1 MEVELRDKFQAKSAR
16 AVLATT
22 TTTTTM
28 TRGTRVGQGS
38 RYKKVLPAANLGP
51 ENRKKAK
58 RHEYVQDSRGRW
70 IKFSPPA
77 PVGEQAAMA
86 SLVGGRP
93 RRRRRRRRKPKTR
106 EGMRTEKEALLQVNH
121 RLKMK
126 IKGLEERLGARDR
139 CKAAMAAVA
148 PVSEAPERV
157 RTVRNTRCEAQ
168 VRPDTKQFTQQVGA
182 VLCIIAVMIAG
193 WQAA

>member
-1 MEVELRDKFQAKSAR
+1 MGVELRDKFQAKSAR

-38 RYKKVLPAANLGP
+38 RYKKVLPATSLGP

-106 EGMRTEKEALLQVNH
+106 EGMRTEKETLLQVNN

-126 IKGLEERLGARDR
+126 IKGLEKRLGACDR
-139 CKAAMAAVA
+139 CKAAMAGVV
-148 PVSEAPERV
+148 PVSEAPERM
-157 RTVRNTRCEAQ
+157 RNTRCEVQ
-168 VRPDTKQFTQQVGA
+168 VREDIMKQFTQQVGA